1 MGFFDDEP
9 DVAPAPAA
17 EPPRPAR
24 AVWLGPPEDVP
35 GVLVPL
41 DAVVTRTPNAVVFLV
56 GARAYP
62 NGCQVE
68 VRVAARRDG
77 LAEDAWWELHDGLF
91 GAHRRRWNRDP
102 STESAPHFSVRLTD
116 GTEVAAVGSAPEEQP
131 AGPLLVCS
139 PDGGTADSGTVDS
152 HFQLWLHP
160 LPDTGFELR
169 VEWAS
174 AAVDTTARVDGAAIA
189 AAAERAQPYW
199 P

>member
-9 DVAPAPAA
+9 DVAPVAEP
-17 EPPRPAR
+17 EPPRAAR
-24 AVWLGPPEDVP
+24 PVWLGPPEDVP

-41 DAVVTRTPNAVVFLV
+41 EAVVTRTDNAVVLVV

-68 VRVAARRDG
+68 ARVAARRAG

-91 GAHRRRWNRDP
+91 GAHRRRWKRDP
-102 STESAPHFSVRLTD
+102 TTESAPHFSIRLAD

-131 AGPLLVCS
+131 AAALLVCS
-139 PDGGTADSGTVDS
+139 PDGGTADSGRVDS

-160 LPDTGFELR
+160 LPDTEFELR
-169 VEWAS
+169 IEWAS
-174 AAVDTTARVDGAAIA
+174 AGINTTAKIDGAAIA
-189 AAAERAQPYW
+189 AAARRAEPYW
-199 P
+199 S